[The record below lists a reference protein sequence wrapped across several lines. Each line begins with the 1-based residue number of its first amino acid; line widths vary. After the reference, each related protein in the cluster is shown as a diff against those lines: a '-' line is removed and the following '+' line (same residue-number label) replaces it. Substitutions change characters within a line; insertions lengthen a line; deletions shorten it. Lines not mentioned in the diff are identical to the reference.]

1 MKKLVTS
8 YTFDA
13 SAKTI
18 DSADFTSL
26 EKIQLITNVTDQL
39 IIYNFADTGKG
50 GTLAG
55 TTLTLEYDTTAMDDA
70 DKLQIFVED
79 GTNLSSVE
87 ASLGVMDDWDESDR
101 AKVNVIAGQ
110 AGITGG
116 AGNVAANTP
125 RVVLA
130 DDRAL
135 PAGDNNIG
143 NVDVVTM
150 PTVTIQDGGNTITVD
165 GTVAVT
171 GVATAA
177 NQTTVIGH
185 LDGVEGLLGTI
196 DADTGNISTKI
207 DTIAGAIKAEDAAH
221 TTADT
226 GIMALAVRSDSLT
239 ALAGTSGDY
248 IPLMTD
254 AQGQLRTSAAG
265 LVAQDAAV
273 AGNPLVIGLRASAAI
288 PTAMSTDGDSV
299 FAYADRSGRQVVTSK
314 AATSTLSNVSGSATN
329 VTILASN
336 TSRLGAVVYNDS
348 TAILY
353 LKFGSTA
360 STTSFTY
367 KMQPDATVEVPFG
380 YTGVI
385 EGLWSSATGSA
396 RVTELT

>member
-226 GIMALAVRSDSLT
+226 GIMALAVR
-239 ALAGTSGDY
+239 
-248 IPLMTD
+248 
-254 AQGQLRTSAAG
+254 
-265 LVAQDAAV
+265 
-273 AGNPLVIGLRASAAI
+273 
-288 PTAMSTDGDSV
+288 
-299 FAYADRSGRQVVTSK
+299 
-314 AATSTLSNVSGSATN
+314 
-329 VTILASN
+329 
-336 TSRLGAVVYNDS
+336 
-348 TAILY
+348 
-353 LKFGSTA
+353 
-360 STTSFTY
+360 
-367 KMQPDATVEVPFG
+367 
-380 YTGVI
+380 
-385 EGLWSSATGSA
+385 
-396 RVTELT
+396 